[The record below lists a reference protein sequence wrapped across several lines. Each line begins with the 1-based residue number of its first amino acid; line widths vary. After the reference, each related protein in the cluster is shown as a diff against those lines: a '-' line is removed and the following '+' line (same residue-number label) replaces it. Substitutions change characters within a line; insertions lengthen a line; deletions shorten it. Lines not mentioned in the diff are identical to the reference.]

1 MLPKPG
7 RKMDEQYE
15 NPNKEL
21 ENIRKT
27 NKQTKTIRAKEYNN

>member
-21 ENIRKT
+21 ENIRKK
-27 NKQTKTIRAKEYNN
+27 NPIRAKEYNN

>member
-21 ENIRKT
+21 ENIRK
-27 NKQTKTIRAKEYNN
+27 KKTIRAKEYNN